1 MATCGE
7 GGQSIEGLVQGLK
20 AGTAGPPIDW
30 YLRRRSR
37 GCWLNSR
44 DGLGQLPPGPSSGM
58 AGSWSIAVERLLIS
72 RLSWEEVEAEVC
84 PETPPKEQ
92 RVPTEGEQQGIPTW
106 RPSGGESRL
115 RLMRRRRMWAAGACG
130 SGDAGAVSTL
140 PGRDSVRSEETVG
153 LGGGSARREMR
164 SFGSRFGTAA
174 GEMLLQACCTQG

>member
-1 MATCGE
+1 M
-7 GGQSIEGLVQGLK
+7 
-20 AGTAGPPIDW
+20 
-30 YLRRRSR
+30 
-37 GCWLNSR
+37 NSR

-84 PETPPKEQ
+84 PDMPPKEQ
-92 RVPTEGEQQGIPTW
+92 CVPTEGEQGTPTW
-106 RPSGGESRL
+106 RLSGGESRL

-130 SGDAGAVSTL
+130 SGDAAGAVGLL